1 MKTFVKHVYDI
12 DLVNI
17 YHLLDNKLSN
27 DTSEKGAANKKDF
40 LERLGY
46 SIKQIF
52 QSNKENYN
60 LKEEEYESLPSYVI
74 TPNNDFDN
82 YIYWLGLF
90 LLSNPSF
97 KTNLILEY
105 HYFRWANKMKFLN
118 CVEFYILDSISNNDF
133 IKDKLVLKTLSE
145 WILFKRLNNGYPSS
159 NTDISKDETR
169 DKTKTNNK
177 TKSNENL
184 ILIDKNHY
192 ETEDAK
198 SPEMGDE
205 SISSSEKNILASIVF
220 ADKVGE
226 VLLSV
231 LSVRLFD
238 KNDSKN
244 LEELLLNGKSNGLIG
259 LSIAQLDLIG
269 LFKDLIDAG
278 GYIYKGSKSKV
289 AEWLSSNF
297 KTENS
302 QKKSKGEFKFKTTI
316 NRLSS
321 TNYLYDK
328 DLVADVKQKVQN
340 LRVGIKDDKK

>member
-17 YHLLDNKLSN
+17 YKLLDNKISN
-27 DTSEKGAANKKDF
+27 DTSEKGAAKKKDF
-40 LERLGY
+40 LERL
-46 SIKQIF
+46 SFSVKQIF

-60 LKEEEYESLPSYVI
+60 LKEEDYESLPSYVI
-74 TPNNDFDN
+74 TPNNNFDN

-90 LLSNPSF
+90 LLSNPSY

-105 HYFRWANKMKFLN
+105 HFSRWVNKMKFLN

-133 IKDKLVLKTLSE
+133 IEDELVVKTLSE

-159 NTDISKDETR
+159 NTDTSENETS
-169 DKTKTNNK
+169 DKTKTNKK

-184 ILIDKNHY
+184 ILINKSYY
-192 ETEDAK
+192 ETKDVN

-205 SISSSEKNILASIVF
+205 SISSTEKTISASIVF

-231 LSVRLFD
+231 LSERLFD
-238 KNDSKN
+238 KSDYKN

-259 LSIAQLDLIG
+259 LSITKLDLIG
-269 LFKDLIDAG
+269 LFKDLINTEAFI
-278 GYIYKGSKSKV
+278 YIRNKRKV
-289 AEWLSSNF
+289 AKWICSNF
-297 KTENS
+297 KTDNIPNNV
-302 QKKSKGEFKFKTTI
+302 KGEFNLQTTI
-316 NRLSS
+316 NRLS
-321 TNYLYDK
+321 DK
-328 DLVADVKQKVQN
+328 TYFYNKDFVSDVIDKINKS
-340 LRVGIKDDKK
+340 RAGTKD